1 MLTTSR
7 VTQENISLLDN
18 LAEDVF
24 DVTIDPRRLAIY
36 LGSDGHL
43 LIVAHSGEQVV
54 GQVAAYV
61 HHHVDHASDLYI
73 DNIGVCPE
81 FQRQGIARRLVDDM
95 MAWGEELGCE
105 QAWIVTD
112 TANIAARNLYA
123 SLGAEAETIVMYS
136 CMI

>member
-7 VTQENISLLDN
+7 ITQENISLLDN

-24 DVTIDPRRLAIY
+24 DLTLDPRRLATY

-43 LIVAHSGEQVV
+43 LIVARSGEQVV
-54 GQVAAYV
+54 GQLAAYV
-61 HHHVDHASDLYI
+61 HHHVDQASDLYI

-81 FQRQGIARRLVDDM
+81 FQRQGIARRLVDDI
-95 MAWGEELGCE
+95 MAWGKELGCE

-112 TANIAARNLYA
+112 TDNIAAQNLYA
-123 SLGAEAETIVMYS
+123 GRGAEAEAIVMYS
-136 CMI
+136 YKI